1 MGSAGVPALT
11 GANPSKIRF
20 LSNQADI
27 FIFATLMS
35 LDILVT
41 LFLVFLNGFFVAAE
55 FAIVKV
61 RASQIAI
68 QKGGLSKKSAQV
80 IIDNLDGFLAAT
92 QLGITLA
99 SLGLGW
105 LGEPVATRV
114 ILNVMNSIGVELSTD
129 AAHKIAVPVAFT
141 MITILHIVFGE
152 LAPKSIAIRYPTS
165 TAISVAT
172 WLRAFYFVFRPFIWL
187 LNGFAGLLL
196 RIFGIKPVNE
206 TEIHSEDELK
216 LIIAESEEGGAIEA
230 SERELIQNVFDFDDR
245 VVRQVMIPRIK
256 ISAMKANTSIKD
268 AMNIVLSEG
277 FSRYPLYEDSL
288 EEIVGIVTIK
298 DIISSYVTAPDKTV
312 RDIMR
317 PVYFIPETKG
327 VDSLLR
333 EFQVKKI
340 QMAIVISEFG
350 GTIGLVTLEDI
361 LEELVGEIQ
370 DEHDQE
376 TQIVTSVGPNL
387 YQVHARSP
395 LHDINKFLEMP
406 IPESEEYETLA
417 GLITTERPS
426 VQQGDEFSLSGY
438 QMKVLKMFK
447 TLPEL
452 VELKLDNSKF

>member
-1 MGSAGVPALT
+1 
-11 GANPSKIRF
+11 
-20 LSNQADI
+20 
-27 FIFATLMS
+27 MS
-35 LDILVT
+35 LQILFT
-41 LFLVFLNGFFVAAE
+41 LFLVLLNGFFVAAE

-61 RASQIAI
+61 RASQIAL
-68 QKGGLSKKSAQV
+68 QKGGLAKRSAQM

-105 LGEPVATRV
+105 VGEDVATKI
-114 ILNVMNSIGVELSTD
+114 ILNFMTGIGVEFSEAT
-129 AAHKIAVPVAFT
+129 AHSIAVPVAFA
-141 MITILHIVFGE
+141 MITVLHIVFGE
-152 LAPKSIAIRYPTS
+152 LAPKSIAISYPTS

-172 WLRAFYFVFRPFIWL
+172 WLRVFYFIFRPFIWA
-187 LNGFAGLLL
+187 LNGFAGILLK
-196 RIFGIKPVNE
+196 IFGIKPIGDS
-206 TEIHSEDELK
+206 EIHSEDELR

-256 ISAMKANTSIKD
+256 ISGIKAHTSVKE
-268 AMNIVLSEG
+268 AMNIILQEG

-288 EEIVGIVTIK
+288 EEIIGIVTVK
-298 DIISSYVTAPDKTV
+298 DIMQAYVLEIDKPL
-312 RDIMR
+312 RELMR
-317 PVYFIPETKG
+317 QVYFIPETKP

-376 TQIVTSVGPNL
+376 LQIVTSVTSNV

-395 LHDINKFLEMP
+395 LHDINKFLEIP
-406 IPESEEYETLA
+406 FPESEDYETLA
-417 GLITTERPS
+417 GMITSERPT
-426 VQQGDEFSLSGY
+426 VQQGDEFDLSGY
-438 QMKVLKMFK
+438 RMKVLKMFK

-452 VELKLDNSKF
+452 VEIKLDPAKVY

>member
-1 MGSAGVPALT
+1 
-11 GANPSKIRF
+11 
-20 LSNQADI
+20 
-27 FIFATLMS
+27 MS
-35 LDILVT
+35 LQILFT

-61 RASQIAI
+61 RASQIAL
-68 QKGGLSKKSAQV
+68 QKGGLAKKSAQM

-105 LGEPVATRV
+105 VGEDVATKL
-114 ILNVMNSIGVELSTD
+114 IMNFMQTIGVEFSEAT
-129 AAHKIAVPVAFT
+129 AHSIAVPVAFT

-152 LAPKSIAIRYPTS
+152 LAPKSIAISYPTS

-172 WLRAFYFVFRPFIWL
+172 WLRAFYFVFRPFIWM
-187 LNGFAGLLL
+187 LNGFAGILLK
-196 RIFGIKPVNE
+196 IFGIKPVSE
-206 TEIHSEDELK
+206 SEIHSEDELK

-256 ISAMKANTSIKD
+256 ISGIRANTSVKD
-268 AMNIVLSEG
+268 AMTIILQEG
-277 FSRYPLYEDSL
+277 FSRYPLYEESL
-288 EEIVGIVTIK
+288 EEIIGIVTVK
-298 DIISSYVTAPDKTV
+298 DIMQAYVHGSDKPL
-312 RDIMR
+312 RDLMR
-317 PVYFIPETKG
+317 PVYFIPETKP

-376 TQIVTSVGPNL
+376 SQIVTSVGANI

-395 LHDINKFLEMP
+395 LHDINKFLDIP
-406 IPESEEYETLA
+406 FPESEDYETLA
-417 GLITTERPS
+417 GMITSERPT
-426 VQQGDEFSLSGY
+426 VQQGDEFALSGY

-452 VELKLDNSKF
+452 VEIKLDPAKVY